1 MTTREAPPDGTRP
14 PRARPAGA
22 PTEDRAPSRLA
33 ETRRDTVRYLY
44 WLFRTAPRWL
54 SMMQVHMLT
63 GLARL
68 AYWFPGNKLRRAC
81 EDVAQLAAASA
92 SRRSARQIYGGLLD
106 QFIATSAAFIDVV
119 REGPQAV
126 DRHAALTPE
135 SVSFMRGLLERHGSF
150 CLGVPHNV
158 AGILFSIRLT
168 RELPTL
174 VLMKNSNSEARD
186 RTSLDFARRVG
197 VDAFMTR
204 SVSPLGLFRAC
215 LKGARKGQLLVATV
229 DNIDPGR
236 KSQAHARVFG
246 QRIAFTPWAVRIS
259 QQAKI
264 PLVPG
269 WITWQDG
276 RFVLQ
281 HGDPWLGDDIEDGV
295 QHYMSY
301 FERRILDDPSSWLFI
316 GHRRWARVLNRAV
329 GSAVDQN

>member
-1 MTTREAPPDGTRP
+1 
-14 PRARPAGA
+14 
-22 PTEDRAPSRLA
+22 
-33 ETRRDTVRYLY
+33 
-44 WLFRTAPRWL
+44 
-54 SMMQVHMLT
+54 
-63 GLARL
+63 
-68 AYWFPGNKLRRAC
+68 
-81 EDVAQLAAASA
+81 
-92 SRRSARQIYGGLLD
+92 
-106 QFIATSAAFIDVV
+106 
-119 REGPQAV
+119 
-126 DRHAALTPE
+126 
-135 SVSFMRGLLERHGSF
+135 
-150 CLGVPHNV
+150 
-158 AGILFSIRLT
+158 
-168 RELPTL
+168 
-174 VLMKNSNSEARD
+174 MKNSNSEARD

-246 QRIAFTPWAVRIS
+246 QRLAFTPWAVRIS

-269 WITWQDG
+269 WITWHDG

-281 HGDPWLGDDIEDGV
+281 HGEPWLGDDIEDGV

-301 FERRILDDPSSWLFI
+301 FEQRILDDPSSWLFI

-329 GSAVDQN
+329 ELAAGPGVESPAA